1 MKILA
6 KQRRLA
12 ICASVTTFL
21 LAGVTLLGASGLDS
35 GKEQKGSSPSALRK
49 LRVIVLEGTPRNRGL
64 THGKAMREE
73 IQDAV
78 RRWKTFLARAF
89 KLDAD
94 VFIQRLVQRTDF
106 VAAIKKWT
114 PDLLEEIQGM
124 AEGAGVDFDT
134 MLALQLPDEC
144 FVNGRAVTAEHCS
157 ALGFAKGSGHFSC
170 VAQNVDLPSFTDGL
184 QVVLHIKEDSGSQA
198 FILTQVGCIGL
209 AGMNSHGLGICCNA
223 VWQLNSCR
231 DGLPVSCVLRGV
243 LQQRSEQ
250 DAVAFLHKVKH
261 ATGQNYLI
269 GGPVGVYDFEC
280 SASRVERFKPDGRD
294 DLVWHTNHP
303 LVNQDYT
310 PSYRS
315 QRANPADLAKREA
328 DTQTRM
334 ECLAHRLANSSA
346 ARDLAFVQ
354 SVLGARD
361 SEKYP
366 VSRPNKGNG
375 LTFASVIMMLSESP
389 VFYVYPG
396 PPDGTPYEA
405 LSFAKAGSAPATR
418 RHGKV

>member
-1 MKILA
+1 VKIFV
-6 KQRRLA
+6 KQQLLT
-12 ICASVTTFL
+12 ICVGVTACL

-35 GKEQKGSSPSALRK
+35 GKNEKGSSPGASRK
-49 LRVIVLEGTPRNRGL
+49 LKVVVLEGTPHNRGL
-64 THGKAMREE
+64 THGKAMKEE
-73 IQDAV
+73 IHEAV
-78 RRWKTFLARAF
+78 RRWKSFLARAF
-89 KLDAD
+89 KTDAD
-94 VFIQRLVQRTDF
+94 GFIRRLVQRTDF
-106 VAAIKKWT
+106 VAAIKRWT
-114 PDLLEEIQGM
+114 PQLLEEIQGM

-134 MLALQLPDEC
+134 MLVLQLPDEC
-144 FVNGRAVTAEHCS
+144 FVNGRAVAAEHCS
-157 ALGFAKGSGHFSC
+157 ALGFAKGVGHSSC

-198 FILTQVGCIGL
+198 FILTQAGCIGL

-243 LQQRSEQ
+243 LQQRSEA

-261 ATGQNYLI
+261 ATGQNYVI

-280 SASRVERFKPDGRD
+280 SAGRVERFKPDGRD

-303 LVNQDYT
+303 LVNEDYT
-310 PSYRS
+310 PAYRS

-334 ECLAHRLANSSA
+334 ECLARRLAHGSA
-346 ARDLAFVQ
+346 AHDLAFVQ
-354 SVLGARD
+354 SVLRARD

-366 VSRPNKGNG
+366 VSRPNTGNG
-375 LTFASVIMMLSESP
+375 LSFASVIMMLSESP

-396 PPDGTPYEA
+396 PPDGTPYEE
-405 LSFAKAGSAPATR
+405 LSFAKRPASR
-418 RHGKV
+418 